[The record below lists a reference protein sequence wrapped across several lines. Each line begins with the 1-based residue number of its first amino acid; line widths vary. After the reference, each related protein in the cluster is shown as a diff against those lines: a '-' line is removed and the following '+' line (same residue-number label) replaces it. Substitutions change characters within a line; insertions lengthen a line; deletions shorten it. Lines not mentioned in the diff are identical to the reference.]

1 MAYKRVEGI
10 TYSVE
15 IEPEELD
22 FHGNCSAIDEATD
35 RETEAWIAK
44 ELAGGNEYAWCWAKV
59 TARFEGF
66 EGVDSLGAI
75 SCKGGADFEEH
86 FLPEMKRN
94 ARANLT
100 AAVESEIMGAR
111 AKVKRI
117 PGILA
122 RLDKIKES

>member
-1 MAYKRVEGI
+1 MPV
-10 TYSVE
+10 TYEVT
-15 IEPEELD
+15 IEPEESD
-22 FHGNCSAIDEATD
+22 FRGNCSAIDEVTD

-59 TARFEGF
+59 TAWFEGF
-66 EGVDSLGAI
+66 EGADSLGAI

-94 ARANLT
+94 ARANLI
-100 AAVESEIMGAR
+100 AEVEGALTNAR
-111 AKVKRI
+111 ATVKRI

-122 RLDKIKES
+122 KLDKIKEEGG